1 MFFFDNSA
9 DDFLLLFYFYIC
21 GCFVYMYV
29 CGPCLCLVFVEVRR
43 GSQFPET
50 GVTDSC
56 KFPCRSWELNL
67 GPSKEQS
74 LLLTTGPSLQLLLL
88 LFGFY
93 IYLLIGV
100 QDRKVM
106 STSHWAVEK
115 GCRICWLYLIL
126 EKKIYLELV

>member
-1 MFFFDNSA
+1 MFFLII
-9 DDFLLLFYFYIC
+9 LLMIFCYYFTFTYVAVLSTC
-21 GCFVYMYV
+21 MSVDHVYV
-29 CGPCLCLVFVEVRR
+29 SCLWKLEGAV
-43 GSQFPET
+43 SSPET
-50 GVTDSC
+50 GVTDIC

-67 GPSKEQS
+67 GPSKEES
-74 LLLTTGPSLQLLLL
+74 VLLTTGPSLQLLLL

-115 GCRICWLYLIL
+115 GCRICWLYFIL